1 MPNISLRAIVPK
13 DMSVFDGNAYV
24 GRLIRKQLSETIPA
38 LETVFR
44 HTVDGWE
51 HKPTFK
57 GTQKITRNSISM
69 SVGPS
74 GPHADQYALVN
85 SGSPP
90 HVIGKVLANQRG
102 GLLRFQRGYRSASR
116 PRMLSGRAKSRFG
129 PYVGAVQVNHPGFE
143 AREFDATIAELFEPV
158 FAADMQ
164 EAMKP

>member
-1 MPNISLRAIVPK
+1 MPNISLKAIIPK

-24 GRLIRKQLSETIPA
+24 GRLVRKQLSETIPA

-51 HKPTFK
+51 HKPQFK
-57 GTQKITRNSISM
+57 GTQKITRNSITM
-69 SVGPS
+69 RVGPS

-90 HVIGKVLANQRG
+90 HTIQSQRG
-102 GLLRFQRGYRSASR
+102 RLLRFQRGYRSASR
-116 PRMLSGRAKSRFG
+116 PRMLSSRAKSRFG
-129 PYVGAVQVNHPGFE
+129 PYVQAAQVHHPGFE
-143 AREFDATIAELFEPV
+143 AREFDSAIAELFEPI
-158 FAADMQ
+158 FQADMQ

>member
-1 MPNISLRAIVPK
+1 MPNFSIRAIIPK

-24 GRLIRKQLSETIPA
+24 GRLVRKQLSETIPA

-57 GTQKITRNSISM
+57 GTQRITRNSITM
-69 SVGPS
+69 SVSAS

-90 HVIGKVLANQRG
+90 HTINARRG
-102 GLLRFQRGYRSASR
+102 GLLRFQRGYRASTR
-116 PRMLSGRAKSRFG
+116 PRMLSSRAKSRFG

-143 AREFDATIAELFEPV
+143 AREFDETIAELFQPIFE
-158 FAADMQ
+158 ADMA
-164 EAMKP
+164 EAMRV